1 MAHLRHGADLMAG
14 AQHAQMAGDGELPAA
29 AISHVYSSSSNSAG
43 SSRSF
48 SSASFG
54 AAATDRYLLI
64 FAFSGGTARTL
75 TALRAGGVDATILFQ
90 NSFFAVGLVPLPTGT
105 SGTYYVEWDGSKASF
120 GISVFRLTGL
130 QTLTPTDGGFVA
142 FSGLV
147 ASVGMT
153 VHAGGVVAGYLY
165 GGGSSSR
172 TVTWANMTE
181 ANDAYIRTVAT
192 DGYAEMHSAASA
204 AFADVQ
210 STITI
215 SATLSGDLVDSKAA
229 YIFSFR

>member
-1 MAHLRHGADLMAG
+1 MAG

-29 AISHVYSSSSNSAG
+29 AISHVYSSSSNSSG

-48 SSASFG
+48 TSASFG
-54 AAATDRYLLI
+54 AAASDRYLLI

-75 TALRAGGVDATILFQ
+75 TALRAGGVDAVIIVQ
-90 NSFFAVGLVPLPTGT
+90 DSFFAVGLVPRPTGT
-105 SGTYYVEWDGSKASF
+105 SGTYYVEWNGTKQSF

-130 QTLTPTDGGFVA
+130 QSLNPTDGGFVA
-142 FSGLV
+142 FSGLA
-147 ASVGMT
+147 ASVAMT

-165 GGGSSSR
+165 GGGTGSR

-181 ANDAYIRTVAT
+181 ALDAYIRTVAT
-192 DGYAEMHSAASA
+192 DGYAEMHSSAFA

-210 STITI
+210 SPVTL
-215 SATLSGDLVDSKAA
+215 SATLSGNLADSKTA
-229 YIFSFR
+229 YIFAFR